1 MTTKF
6 LIGAFRCQNC
16 NVRITYMEGKRY
28 DSKHSKWV
36 PTCEICYWA
45 DPKPLNENGGS
56 WWPWAH
62 LQLRALKISSAFH
75 EQAQRSG
82 VRFWRAK
89 RSAAVVS
96 AHYHIPP
103 LYAIDT
109 RSQYCYNTTKQK
121 CRRRSSRSLTSV
133 CIFRFQ
139 KEALPQVQII
149 HPHTTAP

>member
-1 MTTKF
+1 M
-6 LIGAFRCQNC
+6 
-16 NVRITYMEGKRY
+16 
-28 DSKHSKWV
+28 
-36 PTCEICYWA
+36 
-45 DPKPLNENGGS
+45 
-56 WWPWAH
+56 
-62 LQLRALKISSAFH
+62 
-75 EQAQRSG
+75 
-82 VRFWRAK
+82 
-89 RSAAVVS
+89 S

-149 HPHTTAP
+149 HHPQPHLKNFISNRREQPAWTTRRSSSTIPVFRSMRLNTLPGVFSQTSSPTMKAQKASGSSGNGRLSMKRDRRKEREGKCKRKITQGAASLAALPLMQ